1 MSDREKIFS
10 AIRAALAPLPER
22 TAKPEWDD
30 ALIVCN
36 PSGEFDSLKAQ
47 FAAKLAFASG
57 RFFDQTEALADFL
70 IQEGSTFGYCDPA
83 LAHLLEGVEGI
94 TIDTEFDEARINDYT
109 FGLTRASAGIAE
121 SGTIML
127 KDSVTAARLGAL
139 APWIHIAV
147 IDEAD
152 IVGSIGQA
160 IARFGDDPSIIFATG
175 PSKTADVEGILIEG
189 VHGPGIQAALVS
201 SNSIN
206 FVSERSRAALAPDL

>member
-30 ALIVCN
+30 SLVVCK

-47 FAAKLAFASG
+47 FADKLAFASS
-57 RFFDQTEALADFL
+57 RYYDSIETVAKFL
-70 IQEGSTFGYCDPA
+70 KEEDSTFGYCDPA
-83 LAHLLEGVEGI
+83 LASLFEGI
-94 TIDTEFDEARINDYT
+94 EGIRFDTEYDPAKINDYS
-109 FGLTRASAGIAE
+109 FGITKASAGIAE

-127 KDSVTAARLGAL
+127 KDTETSARLGAL

-147 IDEAD
+147 LNEAD
-152 IVGSIGQA
+152 IVPSIPAA
-160 IARFGDDPSIIFATG
+160 IQRFGDDPSIIFATG

-189 VHGPGIQAALVS
+189 VHGPGIQIALV
-201 SNSIN
+201 I
-206 FVSERSRAALAPDL
+206 E

>member
-30 ALIVCN
+30 SLVVCK

-47 FAAKLAFASG
+47 FADKLAFASS
-57 RFFDQTEALADFL
+57 RFYDSIETVAKFL
-70 IQEGSTFGYCDPA
+70 KEEDSTFGYCDPA
-83 LAHLLEGVEGI
+83 LASLFEGI
-94 TIDTEFDEARINDYT
+94 EGIRFDTEYDPAKINDYS
-109 FGLTRASAGIAE
+109 FGITKASAGIAE

-127 KDSVTAARLGAL
+127 KDTETSARLGAL

-147 IDEAD
+147 LKESD
-152 IVGSIGQA
+152 IVPNIPAA
-160 IARFGDDPSIIFATG
+160 IQRFGDDPSIIFATG

-189 VHGPGIQAALVS
+189 VHGPGIQIALV
-201 SNSIN
+201 I
-206 FVSERSRAALAPDL
+206 E